1 MNASDTLKQLRKML
15 RYIDHDIG
23 VAAAL
28 RDEEMRETAE
38 WKRDVLDSAVLLIEG
53 IAAKP

>member
-1 MNASDTLKQLRKML
+1 MNATDTLKQLRKML
-15 RYIDHDIG
+15 RFVDHDIG

-38 WKRDVLDSAVLLIEG
+38 WKRDVIESAIALIE
-53 IAAKP
+53 K

>member
-15 RYIDHDIG
+15 RLVDHDIG

-38 WKRDVLDSAVLLIEG
+38 WKRDVLNSAVLLIEG